1 MRKELT
7 VSDII
12 WRIVFGAGICITTL
26 IALFPFLYAAVFS
39 LAPLQDVFSVTPKL
53 VPSKFT
59 MDNYVD
65 ALGNTN
71 FLIYFKNSLIV
82 AGTTVIISVTIGALS
97 GYALGCLQ
105 LGYRNVIS
113 VGFLLVYLLPN
124 VLFLVPLYILI
135 VRLDIAD
142 TLYSLILAYSTF
154 SIPFTTWTLRAFF
167 VGIPRELAE
176 AAKVEGCSEF
186 GAFVRIVLPLSA
198 PGIATAAV
206 FSFILAWNELIYAV
220 TFINSDTSQVITV
233 AISSVL
239 GQWSTQVGTL
249 LAFTV
254 LAGVPVL
261 IFFLLLN
268 KLLIQGL
275 TAGAVKG

>member
-1 MRKELT
+1 MRKDLT
-7 VSDII
+7 II
-12 WRIVFGAGICITTL
+12 DLFLRFLFGIGVILVTFVI
-26 IALFPFLYAAVFS
+26 LFPFLYASVFS
-39 LAPLQDVFSVTPKL
+39 LAPVQDIFSVSPRL
-53 VPSKFT
+53 IPSNFT
-59 MDNYVD
+59 LDNYVD
-65 ALGNTN
+65 ALGGTN
-71 FLIYFKNSLIV
+71 FVIYFRNSLIV
-82 AGTTVIISVTIGALS
+82 AFTTVIISVTVGSLA
-97 GYALGCLQ
+97 GYALGCLHM
-105 LGYRNVIS
+105 GYRNVIS
-113 VGFLLVYLLPN
+113 LGFLLVYLLPN
-124 VLFLVPLYILI
+124 VLFLIPLYIFI
-135 VRLDIAD
+135 VKINIAD
-142 TLYSLILAYSTF
+142 TLFSLILAYSTF

-167 VGIPRELAE
+167 VGIPRDLAE

-186 GAFVRIVLPLSA
+186 GAFVRVVLPLSV

-206 FSFILAWNELIYAV
+206 FSFILAWNELIYAL

-261 IFFLLLN
+261 VFFVLLN
-268 KLLIQGL
+268 RFLIQGL